1 MPDFTVKSVRI
12 LFNNVYKV
20 DYKFI
25 EIDAT
30 LVERGATMQECM
42 K

>member
-1 MPDFTVKSVRI
+1 MPDFTVKTVRI
-12 LFNNVYKV
+12 LVNNVYKL

-30 LVERGATMQECM
+30 SVERGATMQKCT